1 MGGGRGEASGDR
13 ISRALSPRPSG
24 LVFLAVLLLFVAE
37 RMLAEGATRLVLLGV
52 AAAAFLVGAGW
63 RLALWRRAPLEARP
77 LLGLQLACYA
87 AVLAAAAL
95 YAMSVA
101 ADTGTRQTGEIS
113 AMWLIAGTVV
123 FGIGLLMLAALEFIA
138 VPMRSAGFVEML
150 RVRQAVGAALA
161 LAFAVAGVGFLN
173 WSVNYEDIRKD
184 LSYGAPTRPTE
195 ATLSLV
201 QASSRPVEIYLFFA
215 KGSPVLAELAD
226 YFEALQEQGAQVH
239 ILDQAL
245 DSELAKSLGVSRNG
259 TVALRSGERRENW
272 YLGEE
277 RDEARRHVKDL
288 ENGMRQ
294 RLSKVTR
301 ELKTIYMTYGH
312 GERMEGR
319 AGQNDRPA
327 ASQFHQLAKALNAKI
342 KRLGVAEG
350 FGAQVPADA
359 ELVVI
364 HGPTAPFLPAE
375 VEQLQ
380 AYLRRG
386 GSMLVMLDPGS
397 THGLEPLLATLG
409 LTAPGKTLAND
420 REFVRQTQTRADH
433 GFLFSRSFVNHRAIR
448 SLGESVRNAAL
459 LVRDAGQLLRDEK
472 ANPDARVTFLARTRP
487 FTFEDLNGNWTF
499 DEGSEK
505 RGLFELVAAVELPA
519 SEGRE
524 ARAIVTGDS
533 DILADGMVSNEANA
547 AFGLDTSLWLLR
559 DDATSGNVA
568 GADDIPIRHTR
579 DQDTLWF
586 YASTFSVPLLTLALG
601 LGLIRRRR
609 RRAAVA

>member
-1 MGGGRGEASGDR
+1 MADATDR
-13 ISRALSPRPSG
+13 IRRVLSPRPSG

-37 RMLAEGATRLVLLGV
+37 RMLAEGTGRLAALAL
-52 AAAAFLVGAGW
+52 AAAAGLGGTAW
-63 RLALWRRAPLEARP
+63 RAWLWRSAPPEARP
-77 LLGLQLACYA
+77 LLGLQLACS
-87 AVLAAAAL
+87 LALVVGALL
-95 YAMSVA
+95 YAVSVQV
-101 ADTGTRQTGEIS
+101 DTGTRQTAEVS
-113 AMWLIAGTVV
+113 ALWLIGSVVV
-123 FGIGLLMLAALEFIA
+123 FGVSLLVLAAIEFIA

-150 RVRQAVGAALA
+150 RVRQAVGAGLA
-161 LAFAVAGVGFLN
+161 LAFALAGVGFLN
-173 WSVNYEDIRKD
+173 WTINYEDIRKD
-184 LSYGAPTRPTE
+184 LSYGAPTRPTPS
-195 ATLSLV
+195 TLSLV
-201 QASSRPVEIYLFFA
+201 QAASRPVEVYLFFA
-215 KGSPVLAELAD
+215 KGSPVLAEIAD

-239 ILDQAL
+239 VLDQAL
-245 DSELAKSLGVSRNG
+245 DIELARSLGVSRNG

-288 ENGMRQ
+288 EEGMRT

-350 FGAQVPADA
+350 FGEQVPADA
-359 ELVVI
+359 EMLVI
-364 HGPTAPFLPAE
+364 HGPTAPFQASE

-397 THGLEPLLATLG
+397 THGLEPVLKTLG

-420 REFVRQTQTRADH
+420 REFLRQTQTRADH
-433 GFLFSRSFVNHRAIR
+433 GFLFSRSFVNHRAVR

-459 LVRDAGQLLRDEK
+459 LVRDAGQLLRDEQGNK
-472 ANPDARVTFLARTRP
+472 EARVTFLARTRP
-487 FTFEDLNGNWTF
+487 FTFEDLNGNWAF

-519 SEGRE
+519 ADGRE
-524 ARAIVTGDS
+524 ARAIVTSDS
-533 DILADGMVSNEANA
+533 DILADGMVSNEGNA
-547 AFGLDTSLWLLR
+547 AFGLDASLWLLR

-568 GADDIPIRHTR
+568 GAEDVPIRHTR

-586 YASTFSVPLLTLALG
+586 YASTFAVPLLTLG
-601 LGLIRRRR
+601 LGLASLRRRR
-609 RRAAVA
+609 RKEPAA

>member
-1 MGGGRGEASGDR
+1 MSDPTSMIR
-13 ISRALSPRPSG
+13 RALSPRPSG

-37 RMLAEGATRLVLLGV
+37 RMLAEGAGRFAVL
-52 AAAAFLVGAGW
+52 AAAAAAGLGGAVW
-63 RLALWRRAPLEARP
+63 RAWLWRGAPPEARP
-77 LLGLQLACYA
+77 VLGLQLACYVA
-87 AVLAAAAL
+87 LLAGALL
-95 YAMSVA
+95 YALGVQV
-101 ADTGTRQTGEIS
+101 DTGTRQTAEVS
-113 AMWLIAGTVV
+113 ALWLIGSVVV
-123 FGIGLLMLAALEFIA
+123 FGVSLLMLAALEFIA
-138 VPMRSAGFVEML
+138 VPMRAAGFVEML
-150 RVRQAVGAALA
+150 RVRQAVGAGLA
-161 LAFAVAGVGFLN
+161 LAFALAGVGFLN

-184 LSYGAPTRPTE
+184 LSYGAPTRPTP

-215 KGSPVLAELAD
+215 KGGPVLAEIAD

-239 ILDQAL
+239 VLDQAL
-245 DSELAKSLGVSRNG
+245 DIELARSLGVARNG

-288 ENGMRQ
+288 EEGMRT

-350 FGAQVPADA
+350 FGEQVPADA
-359 ELVVI
+359 EMVVI
-364 HGPTAPFLPAE
+364 HGPTAPFQPAE

-386 GSMLVMLDPGS
+386 GALLLLLDPGMA
-397 THGLEPLLATLG
+397 HGLEPVLKTLG
-409 LTAPGKTLAND
+409 MSAPGKTLAND
-420 REFVRQTQTRADH
+420 REFLRQTQTRADH
-433 GFLFSRSFVNHRAIR
+433 GFLFSRSFVNHRAVR

-459 LVRDAGQLLRDEK
+459 LVRDAGQLLRD
-472 ANPDARVTFLARTRP
+472 AQGNPEARVTFLARTRP
-487 FTFEDLNGNWTF
+487 FTFEDANGNWTF
-499 DEGSEK
+499 DEASEK
-505 RGLFELVAAVELPA
+505 RGLFELVAAVEVPA
-519 SEGRE
+519 AEARE
-524 ARAIVTGDS
+524 ARAIVASDS

-547 AFGLDTSLWLLR
+547 AFGLDASLWLLR

-568 GADDIPIRHTR
+568 GADDVPIRHTR

-586 YASTFSVPLLTLALG
+586 YASTFAVPLLTLG
-601 LGLIRRRR
+601 LGLASLRRRR
-609 RRAAVA
+609 RQGHPA